1 MKKNSRPSEIK
12 NKKDAVSLFRV
23 FYFDFKWISL
33 YTVLNNALA
42 AERKNAPDQ
51 SDTSFSK
58 SLMLKSIR
66 LSVSSFPGMPPIGK
80 TPTESERRIFFYK
93 IYTEVNTSERFFFS
107 EYAADRKDTDGIRA
121 TYFFL

>member
-1 MKKNSRPSEIK
+1 M
-12 NKKDAVSLFRV
+12 SLFRV

-80 TPTESERRIFFYK
+80 TPTESERRIFFCK
-93 IYTEVNTSERFFFS
+93 IYAEINTPECFFFPG
-107 EYAADRKDTDGIRA
+107 YAANRKDTDGIRA

>member
-1 MKKNSRPSEIK
+1 M
-12 NKKDAVSLFRV
+12 SLFRV

-80 TPTESERRIFFYK
+80 TPTES
-93 IYTEVNTSERFFFS
+93 
-107 EYAADRKDTDGIRA
+107 
-121 TYFFL
+121 

>member
-1 MKKNSRPSEIK
+1 M
-12 NKKDAVSLFRV
+12 SLFRV

-66 LSVSSFPGMPPIGK
+66 LSVSSFPSMPPIGK

-107 EYAADRKDTDGIRA
+107 EYAADLGSPSGRGL
-121 TYFFL
+121 FP

>member
-1 MKKNSRPSEIK
+1 M
-12 NKKDAVSLFRV
+12 SLFRV

-33 YTVLNNALA
+33 YTVLNNALV

-107 EYAADRKDTDGIRA
+107 EYAADLGSPSGRGL
-121 TYFFL
+121 FP